1 MNRQQST
8 STSGKHHPE
17 NRKGEGSAP
26 NALRHRAAF
35 TKDRSSVRNYQG
47 IGAPLRRVEDRRFL
61 TGRGRFVADIAL
73 PGALACAFVRSPH
86 AHAAVR
92 RIDTAGAAASP
103 GVIAVFTGADMAA
116 DGMAPMRPLWAV
128 RSRDGSPMAE
138 PPRFALARDCVRH
151 VGEPVAAVIAE
162 SLAQALDAAECI
174 EVAYE
179 PLPAVTDAR
188 DAQAPGAPQLH
199 ASAPGNVCF
208 RWARGDEAAV
218 AAAFR
223 MAPHTVAVDLVNNRL
238 VGAAIEPRAVM
249 ATTEPDGGKLTLYT
263 STQAPHH
270 IRRQV
275 TEQLGIP
282 ESALRV
288 ISPDVGGGFGYKGK
302 LYPEEGCIAW
312 AARRLGRPVR
322 WVATRAESFVTDNQA
337 RDHLTHAEL
346 AFDAG
351 GHFLALRVA
360 TFANLGAYVSTFG
373 AAIPSA
379 IYSALFAGGYRT
391 PAIFVESTGVFTN
404 TTPTDAFRGAGR
416 PEACYVLERLA
427 DAAAGKLGLDRAE
440 IRRRNLIPPTAMPY
454 KTPIGPTYDCG
465 DFPKVF
471 ARTLALAAYEGF
483 AERRAAAA
491 RRGKLRGIG
500 LACYVESSGVAPSR
514 FAGINGARVG
524 FYEAASIRVEPDGA
538 VRAMLGTHNHG
549 QGHATTLAQI
559 LSSRFG
565 VAVEQVE
572 VVEGDT
578 DAVPHGTGTFG
589 SRSIAVGGCALD
601 RAADKVVAKG
611 KLIAA
616 HLMEAAADDV
626 DFSDGAFVIAGTDRR
641 VSFAEVARAA
651 YVPHNFPLETVEPGL
666 QETAVYDPPSFAFSN
681 GAHVCELE
689 IDPDTGRIELVG
701 FWGVDDVGTVINPLI
716 VDGQIHGGVAQ
727 GLGQALLEHCAYDG
741 GGQLVSGSFMDYAV
755 ARADDLP
762 LFVTECDES
771 QPCTH
776 NPLGAKGCGEAGSIG
791 APAAVVSA
799 ALDALSPLGVT
810 HLEMPLTSEQVWRRI
825 REVQG
830 GRDATS
836 QVGAGSL

>member
-1 MNRQQST
+1 
-8 STSGKHHPE
+8 
-17 NRKGEGSAP
+17 
-26 NALRHRAAF
+26 
-35 TKDRSSVRNYQG
+35 VRNYQG
-47 IGAPLRRVEDRRFL
+47 IGAPLRRVEDKRFL
-61 TGRGRFVADIAL
+61 TGRGRFVADIEL
-73 PGALACAFVRSPH
+73 SGALACALVRSPH
-86 AHAAVR
+86 AHAAIR
-92 RIDTAGAAASP
+92 RIDASAARAAP
-103 GVIAVFTGADMAA
+103 GVVAAFTGADMAA
-116 DGMAPMRPLWAV
+116 DGVAPMRPLWVV

-138 PPRFALARDCVRH
+138 PARFALARETVRH
-151 VGEPVAAVIAE
+151 VGEPVAAVVAA
-162 SLAQALDAAECI
+162 SLAQAVDAAERV
-174 EVAYE
+174 EVDYA
-179 PLPAVTDAR
+179 PLSAVTDAR
-188 DAQAPGAPQLH
+188 GAQAEAAPQLH
-199 ASAPGNVCF
+199 ACAGGNVCF

-218 AAAFR
+218 RAALRSA
-223 MAPHTVAVDLVNNRL
+223 AHVVAIDLVNNRL
-238 VGAAIEPRAVM
+238 VGAAIEPRAVIG
-249 ATTEPDGGKLTLYT
+249 TVDPQSEKLTLYS

-275 TEQLGIP
+275 TEQLGIS
-282 ESALRV
+282 ESELRV
-288 ISPDVGGGFGYKGK
+288 VSPDVGGGFGYKGK
-302 LYPEEGCIAW
+302 LYPEEGIIAW
-312 AARRLGRPVR
+312 AARRLRRPVR
-322 WVATRAESFVTDNQA
+322 WVASRAESFVADNQA

-346 AFDAG
+346 ALEADG
-351 GHFLALRVA
+351 RFLALHVQ

-391 PAIFVESTGVFTN
+391 PAIFVEVTGVFTN

-427 DAAAGKLGLDRAE
+427 DCAAHKLGIDRAE
-440 IRRRNLIPPTAMPY
+440 IRRRNLIPPSAMPY

-465 DFPKVF
+465 DFPKIL
-471 ARTLALAAYEGF
+471 ARTLALADYDGF
-483 AERRAAAA
+483 EERRAQAA
-491 RRGKLRGIG
+491 RRGRLRGIG
-500 LACYVESSGVAPSR
+500 MACYVESSGVAPSR
-514 FAGINGARVG
+514 FAGALGARVG

-565 VAVEQVE
+565 VPVEKIE

-589 SRSIAVGGCALD
+589 SRSIAVGGSALD
-601 RAADKVVAKG
+601 RAADKIIAKG
-611 KLIAA
+611 KLVAA
-616 HLMEAAADDV
+616 HLLEAAAGDV
-626 DFSDGAFVIAGTDRR
+626 DFADGAFVIAGTDRR
-641 VSFAEVARAA
+641 VSFAAVARAA

-689 IDPDTGRIELVG
+689 IDPDTGRIDIVG
-701 FWGVDDVGTVINPLI
+701 FWGVDDIGTVVNPMI
-716 VDGQIHGGVAQ
+716 VEGQIHGGLAQ
-727 GLGQALLEHCAYDG
+727 GIGQALLERCAYDG

-762 LFVTECDES
+762 PFVTECDES

-799 ALDALSPLGVT
+799 VLDALAPLGVT
-810 HLEMPLTSEQVWRRI
+810 DLDMPLTSEQLWRRI
-825 REVQG
+825 RNARSEAESSSSEA
-830 GRDATS
+830 RTH
-836 QVGAGSL
+836 